1 MKFISNKEGYL
12 LFCFV
17 SFFLTFPNDMMC
29 TILELKKKKN
39 LSFLDTIYALW
50 FDSSRLHMQVLCYLN

>member
-29 TILELKKKKN
+29 TILELKKKKSFFSWHN
-39 LSFLDTIYALW
+39 LRFVIW
-50 FDSSRLHMQVLCYLN
+50 